1 MSSLFRSAWAT
12 AQRDGDLSHVLDLTL
27 AAVTP

>member
-12 AQRDGDLSHVLDLTL
+12 AHRDDGPADVLDWTL